1 MSKLTN
7 TSQAAPICDINT
19 TPLVDVMLVLL
30 IIFMITAPMMQHQS
44 KVKLPLV
51 GNPQAALTPP
61 RLLQLQIGV
70 DGGLR
75 LDDQA
80 ISLPALQAKAR
91 QISQSAERAEFNLQI
106 DGNAPYP
113 TVLRVVSALKTSGA
127 ENLRFAELA
136 AQPQL

>member
-1 MSKLTN
+1 MSNLTN
-7 TSQAAPICDINT
+7 TSQSAPMCDINT

-51 GNPQAALTPP
+51 GKEQATLTPP
-61 RLLQLQIGV
+61 RLLQLTLSV

-75 LDDQA
+75 LDDVA
-80 ISLPALQAKAR
+80 ISLPALQAQAL
-91 QISQSAERAEFNLQI
+91 QISQSSERAEFNLHI
-106 DGNAPYP
+106 DPNAPYP
-113 TVLRVVSALKTSGA
+113 TVLRVVSALKNSGA

-136 AQPQL
+136 ASP